1 MNHPYVNIAVL
12 LSAAPSA
19 TIPAPTPP
27 SSPSSPSSPYRH
39 YFASTCGLAE
49 NLSPIL
55 GDSELASSTASDSVV
70 TFDAHID
77 LTVDTLN
84 EANRAFFG
92 KI

>member
-27 SSPSSPSSPYRH
+27 SSPSSPYRH
-39 YFASTCGLAE
+39 YFASTCCLAE
-49 NLSPIL
+49 NVSPIF